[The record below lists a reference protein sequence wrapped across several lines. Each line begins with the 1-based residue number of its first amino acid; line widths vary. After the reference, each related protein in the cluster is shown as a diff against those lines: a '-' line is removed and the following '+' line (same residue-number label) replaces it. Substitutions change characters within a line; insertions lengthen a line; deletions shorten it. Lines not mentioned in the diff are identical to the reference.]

1 MGFLIEA
8 EKSIMP
14 ACDVKTLEH
23 LAKQVGGTNVPGVYA
38 LKVGFGLVMSFGLPR
53 VIETIKNIRDDVKAI
68 YDHQKAGTD
77 VPFTG
82 ELFAEVLKNSGVDA
96 AILFP
101 REDDPVVQYKW
112 TQWLF
117 DNGIV
122 PIIGGELTH
131 RPANEKTDQIYINA
145 IFQGVREFVV
155 PGTKPK
161 RVKHYTKLFKDFGV
175 EVSENSPGFVEQGGR
190 ISESAEG
197 ATKRFHAICGRATH
211 NPKKKENPD
220 DITVDEIRESTTEL
234 TSQIL
239 REQD

>member
-1 MGFLIEA
+1 MEFLIEA
-8 EKSIMP
+8 ENSIIP

-23 LAKQVGGTNVPGVYA
+23 LAKQVDGTNVPGVYA
-38 LKVGFGLVMSFGLPR
+38 FKVGFGLALNFGLRR
-53 VIETIKNIRDDVKAI
+53 VIETIKNTREDAIVI

-82 ELFAEVLKNSGVDA
+82 ELFADTLKGCGVDA

-145 IFQGVREFVV
+145 VLQGVREFVV
-155 PGTKPK
+155 PGNKPK
-161 RVKHYTKLFKDFGV
+161 RVEHYTKLFKDFGIDV
-175 EVSENSPGFVEQGGR
+175 AENSPGFVEQGGK
-190 ISESAEG
+190 IAESAKG
-197 ATKRFHAICGRATH
+197 ATKRYHGICGRATY
-211 NPKKKENPD
+211 NPNKKENPD
-220 DITVDEIRESTTEL
+220 DITVEEIREATKEL

-239 REQD
+239 KKQ